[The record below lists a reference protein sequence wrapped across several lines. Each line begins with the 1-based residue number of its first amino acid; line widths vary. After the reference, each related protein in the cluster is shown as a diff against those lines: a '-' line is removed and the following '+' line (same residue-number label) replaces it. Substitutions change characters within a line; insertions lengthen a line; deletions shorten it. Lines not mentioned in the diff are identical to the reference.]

1 MGPQRRP
8 QTTMRCGMHSWPFT
22 LVVRKRPTY
31 VALAFALGAL
41 HLGCYVLAGAV
52 LSLSTTGPN
61 LDGTTWRISTAP
73 NWNVALLFS
82 SLFTYLILIAH
93 FILRGA
99 RADCIALQNVVGA
112 EAANQMRSDLAR
124 MPPLAW
130 VTALVLGVSF
140 WAAHMQTMGELTKL
154 WTWFSRMPG
163 YLLWVHLD
171 AFLFWLGITS
181 VVVIFVRTAWLFYR
195 LGLRIGEIDPLDIR
209 ALRGF
214 SQSGPRMTLC
224 LAGSLIVSLVF
235 VGFQAAFYIVPVA
248 LVIGVSLA
256 LFLLPLLPVRRR
268 IRAAREAA
276 LDQLEGAMSGDYK
289 ALAGTRFAEANSLVD
304 LVTLRQALE
313 NSPTWPISHAG
324 WWRFAAYAL
333 LPTLSWGASWV
344 IDLALDKYVP

>member
-1 MGPQRRP
+1 
-8 QTTMRCGMHSWPFT
+8 MHSWPFA
-22 LVVRKRPTY
+22 LVVRKRPIY
-31 VALAFALGAL
+31 VAVAFALGLL
-41 HLGCYVLAGAV
+41 HLSCYALAEAA
-52 LSLSTTGPN
+52 LPLLATGLN
-61 LDGTTWRISTAP
+61 ADGTPWRISATP
-73 NWNVALLFS
+73 NWNVGLLFS

-112 EAANQMRSDLAR
+112 EAANQTRSDLAR
-124 MPPLAW
+124 MPPLAC
-130 VTALVLGVSF
+130 VTALLLGSCF

-154 WTWFSRMPG
+154 WTWFSHMPG

-181 VVVIFVRTAWLFYR
+181 VVVIFVRTSWLFYR
-195 LGLRIGEIDPLDIR
+195 LGRRIEEVDPLDIR

-224 LAGSLIVSLVF
+224 LAGSLIISLVF
-235 VGFQAAFYIVPVA
+235 VRHHSSFYIVPAA

-268 IRAAREAA
+268 ILAARETA
-276 LDQLEGAMSGDYK
+276 LNQLKGAMSGDYK
-289 ALAGTRFAEANSLVD
+289 TLAGTRFAGTNSLAD

-313 NSPTWPISHAG
+313 NSPTWPISYTG
-324 WWRFAAYAL
+324 WWRFAAFAL
-333 LPTLSWGASWV
+333 LPTVSWAASWA